1 MYVPISSWFAAFA
14 LTLAVE
20 VPLVVALLRRQEPN
34 VARVVVLVVFVN
46 LATHLEVWYVA
57 TQLLRVGTLEY
68 VVAAEAWAILAEA
81 VFYVAAIRGISF
93 GRALVVAGVAN
104 LSSFLVGRVLEGIWT

>member
-20 VPLVVALLRRQEPN
+20 VPLVLAMLRREEPDLPRL
-34 VARVVVLVVFVN
+34 AVLVVTVN
-46 LATHLEVWYVA
+46 LATHLVVWYVA
-57 TQLLRVGTLEY
+57 TQLLRVGTIEY
-68 VVAAEAWAILAEA
+68 VVAAETWAILAEA

-93 GRALVVAGVAN
+93 ARALVVSGVAN
-104 LSSFLVGRVLEGIWT
+104 LASFLVGRVVEGL

>member
-20 VPLVVALLRRQEPN
+20 VPLVLAMLRRDEPSL
-34 VARVVVLVVFVN
+34 VRLGVLVVTVN
-46 LATHLEVWYVA
+46 LATHLVVWYVA
-57 TQLLRVGTLEY
+57 TQLIRVGTIEY

-81 VFYVAAIRGISF
+81 VFYVAAIRSLTL
-93 GRALVVAGVAN
+93 GRAVLVSVIAN
-104 LSSFLVGRVLEGIWT
+104 LASFLVGRVLEGI

>member
-20 VPLVVALLRRQEPN
+20 VPLVLALLRRDEPSL
-34 VARVVVLVVFVN
+34 ARLGVLVVTVN
-46 LATHLEVWYVA
+46 LATHLVVWYVA
-57 TQLLRVGTLEY
+57 TQLFRVSTIEY

-81 VFYVAAIRGISF
+81 VFYVAAIRSLTLA
-93 GRALVVAGVAN
+93 RAVLVSVIAN
-104 LSSFLVGRVLEGIWT
+104 LASFLVGRVLEGI